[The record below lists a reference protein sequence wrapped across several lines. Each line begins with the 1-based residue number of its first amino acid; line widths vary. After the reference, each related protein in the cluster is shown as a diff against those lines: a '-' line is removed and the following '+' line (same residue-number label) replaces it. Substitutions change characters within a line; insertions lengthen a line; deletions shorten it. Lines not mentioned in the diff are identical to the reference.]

1 MSEFMDVFDVDQDTG
16 ELIDAEPSADDEV
29 EPELFYPD
37 PIAFFRGTLGPSY
50 VREVNNGS
58 EFVWCPQWYKHPEA
72 LARVESM
79 WRAWEHLRLDGAL
92 GSSTWWINHADP
104 HMSML
109 MAPNG
114 PFKKCVYDG
123 HVARTKPEQ
132 LSLPHVGPD
141 ESLYL
146 DD

>member
-1 MSEFMDVFDVDQDTG
+1 MSDFVDVFDVDEDAG
-16 ELIDAEPSADDEV
+16 EPTDAEPPADASTEA
-29 EPELFYPD
+29 ELFYAN

-72 LARVESM
+72 LARVEAM

-114 PFKKCVYDG
+114 PFKKCVYEG

-132 LSLPHVGPD
+132 LSLPHSEPL
-141 ESLYL
+141 ESTY
-146 DD
+146 

>member
-1 MSEFMDVFDVDQDTG
+1 MSEFVNVFNVAHDTG
-16 ELIDAEPSADDEV
+16 QLTDAEPSPNGTA
-29 EPELFYPD
+29 EPKLFYPD
-37 PIAFFRGTLGPSY
+37 PLAFFRGTLGPSY

-58 EFVWCPQWYKHPEA
+58 EFVWCSHWYKHPEA
-72 LARVESM
+72 LVRVEAM
-79 WRAWEHLRLDGAL
+79 WRAWEYLRLDGAL
-92 GSSTWWINHADP
+92 GASTWWINHADP

-132 LSLPHVGPD
+132 LSLPHVDPD
-141 ESLYL
+141 ETLYPG
-146 DD
+146 D